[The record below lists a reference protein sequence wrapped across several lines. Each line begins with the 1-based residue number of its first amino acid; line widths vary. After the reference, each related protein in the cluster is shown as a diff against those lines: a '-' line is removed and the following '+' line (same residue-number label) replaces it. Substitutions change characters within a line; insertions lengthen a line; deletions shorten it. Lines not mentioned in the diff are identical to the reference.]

1 MAGQVLVVVIVLVAD
16 VVIIVIFIVVVV
28 VVVVA
33 IIATLIGVVVIVA
46 ILPVARHCTASLR
59 QSSSPFLCTISL
71 LFKRKGGNL
80 NDHPRV
86 VKEAKSFSRPFP

>member
-1 MAGQVLVVVIVLVAD
+1 MAGRVLVVVIVLVAD

-46 ILPVARHCTASLR
+46 ILPVARHCTASL

-80 NDHPRV
+80 NDHPRE
-86 VKEAKSFSRPFP
+86 VKEVKSFSRPFP